1 MNPEYEIVAQQY
13 QKLQNLPLVLYVD
26 SYSYLK
32 IIGDLTGKK
41 VLDLGCGDG
50 LYTRKFKEKGAK
62 KVVGVDISE
71 AMITLAKEAENKA
84 PLGIEY
90 LQKDVTSLGKLDQFD
105 IVTASYLLNHAAS
118 GEELLLM
125 CQTIAKNLK
134 QGGRFV
140 GLNNN
145 IFRDASIYDKSEK
158 YGVLNSIEGDL
169 KEGSLIKVTFK
180 VPNSNETFSVNDYYL
195 SQDTYELAF
204 REAGLKNLQ
213 FSYPEV
219 SEEGIKDLGEEFWE
233 DMLNYPPIIIIQ
245 AMR

>member
-13 QKLQNLPLVLYVD
+13 QKLQNLPIVLYVET
-26 SYSYLK
+26 YSYLK

-62 KVVGVDISE
+62 KVIGIDISS
-71 AMITLAKEAENKA
+71 AMIQLAQEAENKD

-90 LQKDVTSLGKLDQFD
+90 LLKDVTSLDKLDEFD
-105 IVTASYLLNHAAS
+105 LVTASYLFNHAAS
-118 GEELLLM
+118 CQELLLM

-134 QGGRFV
+134 SSGRFL

-145 IFRDASIYDKSEK
+145 IFISPLNYEKSEK
-158 YGVLNSIEGDL
+158 YGFLNSIEGEL
-169 KEGSLIKVTFK
+169 EEGSLIKVTFQ
-180 VPNSNETFSVNDYYL
+180 VPNSNETFSVNDYYF
-195 SQDTYELAF
+195 SQDTYEWAF

-219 SEEGIKDLGEEFWE
+219 SQEGIKDLGKEFWE
-233 DMLNYPPIIIIQ
+233 DMLNYPPIIIMQ
-245 AMR
+245 AMT